1 MKILIVEDDRDL
13 CDTLYETLQT
23 KGLDVSQSY
32 NGLEALELLYEHSYE
47 MLILDINLPGK
58 SGFDILQEAKKYYPN
73 IAALFMTALD
83 TPEHIEKSFLSGGDD
98 YIRKPFT
105 VRELLFRIEAIS
117 KRLYNLNSTT
127 IPITSK
133 ISYNITTKELY
144 KENTTVA
151 LKVKIQKLLHVLITH
166 KNTVVTRETIES
178 YVWEDEE
185 LPESAILRIY
195 IKDLRALIGEDH
207 IKTLRGVGYKLET
220 I

>member
-13 CDTLYETLQT
+13 CDTLYEALLA
-23 KGLDVSQSY
+23 KGLEVSQSY

-58 SGFDILQEAKKYYPN
+58 SGFEILQEAKRYYPA

-105 VRELLFRIEAIS
+105 VIELFFRIEAIS
-117 KRLYNLNSTT
+117 KRLYSLNSTT
-127 IPITSK
+127 ITITPS
-133 ISYNITTKELY
+133 ICYNITTKELY
-144 KENTTVA
+144 KENKMVA
-151 LKVKIQKLLHVLITH
+151 LKAKLQKLLHVLVTH
-166 KNTVVTRETIES
+166 KDTVVSREVIES
-178 YVWEDEE
+178 YVWEDEA

-195 IKDLRALIGEDH
+195 IKELRALIGEDR

>member
-1 MKILIVEDDRDL
+1 MKILIVEDDRNL
-13 CDTLYETLQT
+13 CDTLYETLLA

-58 SGFDILQEAKKYYPN
+58 NGFEILQEAKKYYPT
-73 IAALFMTALD
+73 ISALFMTALD
-83 TPEHIEKSFLSGGDD
+83 TPEHIEKSFLSGADD

-105 VRELLFRIEAIS
+105 VAELLFRIEAIS
-117 KRLYNLNSTT
+117 KRLYSLDSTT
-127 IPITSK
+127 ISITPS
-133 ISYNITTKELY
+133 ICYNITTKELY
-144 KENTTVA
+144 KDNKTVA
-151 LKVKIQKLLHVLITH
+151 LKAKLQKLLHILITH
-166 KNTVVTRETIES
+166 KDTFVSREMIES
-178 YVWEDEE
+178 HLWEDEE

-195 IKDLRALIGEDH
+195 IKELRILIGENQ